1 MLHLQIL
8 QRESPFMLVKIIGG
22 ALLLVG
28 AVLAVKMLLSVLWAV
43 FTVVVT
49 AALLYGGWRLLN
61 R

>member
-1 MLHLQIL
+1 
-8 QRESPFMLVKIIGG
+8 MLVKIIGG

-28 AVLAVKMLLSVLWAV
+28 AVLAVDILVSVLWAV

-49 AALLYGGWRLLN
+49 AALLYGGWRLLK

>member
-43 FTVVVT
+43 FTVVAT
-49 AALLYGGWRLLN
+49 AAILYGGWRLLN

>member
-1 MLHLQIL
+1 
-8 QRESPFMLVKIIGG
+8 MLVKIIGG

-43 FTVVVT
+43 FTVVAT
-49 AALLYGGWRLLN
+49 AAILYGGWRLLK

>member
-1 MLHLQIL
+1 MLHFQTL

-28 AVLAVKMLLSVLWAV
+28 AVLAVKMLLSVLWTV

>member
-1 MLHLQIL
+1 
-8 QRESPFMLVKIIGG
+8 MLVKIIGG
-22 ALLLVG
+22 ALLMVG
-28 AVLAVKMLLSVLWAV
+28 AVLAVKMLLSVLWTV